1 MSKSTFKIL
10 FYLRK
15 NYVNK
20 EGKASIMIRITVNGE
35 MSQFSSKL
43 DVEPRLWDTKL
54 GRLSGNGAKARQVNN
69 MLDDIR
75 TALNNHY
82 RYIES
87 RDSFVTAEKVRN
99 AFLGYEVKQQTLLEL
114 FKQHNEDAE
123 KLCGISKAPATLVKY
138 DRTYRRLEE
147 FMKVKYR
154 ISDIALREIDHKFVT
169 DFEFYLRT
177 VSRCNENTTGKFMQI
192 FRKIILIAK
201 NNGWITIDPFANY
214 HIHMKAVDRGY
225 LTEEEL
231 ERILKKDFQS
241 QRLEQVRDIFIFS
254 CFTGLAYIDVYNLK
268 KENICTSF
276 DGSKWLKLH
285 RQKTATPV
293 NLPLLKIPLAI
304 LEKYEGK
311 LKNNRV
317 LPVLSNQKANSYLK
331 EIADLC
337 GIKKKLTTH
346 TARHSFASVIAL
358 ANNVSL
364 PNVAKM
370 LGHSSTRM
378 TQHYAKVLDQTILR
392 DMQEVE
398 KQINN
403 LHI

>member
-169 DFEFYLRT
+169 DFEFYLY
-177 VSRCNENTTGKFMQI
+177 
-192 FRKIILIAK
+192 ILIEK
-201 NNGWITIDPFANY
+201 CAN
-214 HIHMKAVDRGY
+214 
-225 LTEEEL
+225 
-231 ERILKKDFQS
+231 
-241 QRLEQVRDIFIFS
+241 
-254 CFTGLAYIDVYNLK
+254 
-268 KENICTSF
+268 
-276 DGSKWLKLH
+276 
-285 RQKTATPV
+285 
-293 NLPLLKIPLAI
+293 IP
-304 LEKYEGK
+304 
-311 LKNNRV
+311 
-317 LPVLSNQKANSYLK
+317 
-331 EIADLC
+331 
-337 GIKKKLTTH
+337 
-346 TARHSFASVIAL
+346 
-358 ANNVSL
+358 
-364 PNVAKM
+364 
-370 LGHSSTRM
+370 
-378 TQHYAKVLDQTILR
+378 
-392 DMQEVE
+392 VE
-398 KQINN
+398 KCATIE
-403 LHI
+403 

>member
-54 GRLSGNGAKARQVNN
+54 GRLSGNGTKARQVNN

-138 DRTYRRLEE
+138 
-147 FMKVKYR
+147 V
-154 ISDIALREIDHKFVT
+154 
-169 DFEFYLRT
+169 
-177 VSRCNENTTGKFMQI
+177 
-192 FRKIILIAK
+192 
-201 NNGWITIDPFANY
+201 
-214 HIHMKAVDRGY
+214 
-225 LTEEEL
+225 
-231 ERILKKDFQS
+231 
-241 QRLEQVRDIFIFS
+241 
-254 CFTGLAYIDVYNLK
+254 
-268 KENICTSF
+268 
-276 DGSKWLKLH
+276 
-285 RQKTATPV
+285 
-293 NLPLLKIPLAI
+293 
-304 LEKYEGK
+304 
-311 LKNNRV
+311 
-317 LPVLSNQKANSYLK
+317 
-331 EIADLC
+331 
-337 GIKKKLTTH
+337 
-346 TARHSFASVIAL
+346 
-358 ANNVSL
+358 
-364 PNVAKM
+364 
-370 LGHSSTRM
+370 
-378 TQHYAKVLDQTILR
+378 
-392 DMQEVE
+392 
-398 KQINN
+398 
-403 LHI
+403 